1 MSKRLNHKY
10 LLLVIL
16 SCTFF
21 EIRAQ
26 DTIPLTEV
34 IRQAMQ
40 HNFDVIVA
48 SGSAQIA
55 VINNSKGEAGMFPQI
70 RAGVFDNYSI
80 NDLRQR
86 FANGQEITSPNA
98 GGNQF
103 GAFIQADWIVFDGLS
118 MFHSKR
124 ILETL
129 DEQAKLDLQL
139 RMLET
144 TRQVSNAYAELQRL
158 NSLISF
164 TSEIIGIAEER
175 NKIEKLRWETGLVAK
190 SNYLRSAVSL
200 NQLLVSN
207 INYKADYQKA
217 IGNLNALIGVNQS
230 MQWYPESI
238 AKNNFEIENTLLA
251 GVEGNGNIKRLLL
264 QQELMSLEVKRAKAR
279 QLPTIALNG
288 SYNFNRVDNTAG
300 FSLLN
305 RTYGPQA
312 GIAINIPLFNAGS
325 LMRSVKRSEVM
336 LKQSEQLIQAER
348 VRTSALLESNTS
360 ALKQIEDVIKLEQ
373 QTIEWSRELVE
384 IEMERLK
391 KGQTDVTALYQIQ
404 TDYENAAVRLSD
416 AIYRRTLTQNE
427 IKFIMGN
434 VQ

>member
-1 MSKRLNHKY
+1 MCFFSKMH
-10 LLLVIL
+10 
-16 SCTFF
+16 
-21 EIRAQ
+21 AQ
-26 DTIPLTEV
+26 DTIPLNEV
-34 IRQAMQ
+34 IRQALM

-48 SGSAQIA
+48 SGNAQIA
-55 VINNSKGEAGMFPQI
+55 EINNAKGEAGMLPQV
-70 RAGVFDNYSI
+70 RAGVFDNYST

-103 GAFIQADWIVFDGLS
+103 GAFVQVDWVVFDGLN

-139 RMLET
+139 RMLDVT
-144 TRQVSNAYAELQRL
+144 KQIGNAYAELQRL
-158 NSLISF
+158 QSLISF
-164 TSEIIGIAEER
+164 TSQIIGIAEER
-175 NKIEKLRWETGLVAK
+175 NKIEKLRWESGLVAK

-207 INYKADYQKA
+207 LNYKADYQKA
-217 IGNLNALIGVNQS
+217 LGNLNALIGAEIS
-230 MQWYPESI
+230 MIWYPES
-238 AKNNFEIENTLLA
+238 ADMNKFEIENILLG
-251 GVEGNGNIKRLLL
+251 GVESNGNIKRLLL

-288 SYNFNRVDNTAG
+288 AYNFNRVDNTAG

-312 GIAINIPLFNAGS
+312 GIAINVPLFNAGS
-325 LMRSVKRSEVM
+325 LQRAVKRSQVM
-336 LKQSEQLIQAER
+336 LKQSEQLIATER
-348 VRTSALLESNTS
+348 IRTNALLESNKL
-360 ALKQIEDVIKLEQ
+360 ALQQIEDIIKLEK
-373 QTIEWSRELVE
+373 QTIEWSQELVT

-416 AIYRRTLTQNE
+416 AIFKRTLTQNE
-427 IKFIMGN
+427 IKFILGN

>member
-1 MSKRLNHKY
+1 MCMCFKMH
-10 LLLVIL
+10 
-16 SCTFF
+16 
-21 EIRAQ
+21 AQ
-26 DTIPLTEV
+26 DTIPLNEV
-34 IRQAMQ
+34 IRQALM

-48 SGSAQIA
+48 TGNAQIA
-55 VINNSKGEAGMFPQI
+55 QINNSKGEAGMLPQV
-70 RAGVFDNYSI
+70 RAGVFDNYST

-103 GAFIQADWIVFDGLS
+103 GAFVQVDWIVFDGMS

-139 RMLET
+139 RMLDV
-144 TRQVSNAYAELQRL
+144 TRQVGNAYAELQRL
-158 NSLISF
+158 SSLISF
-164 TSEIIGIAEER
+164 TSEIITIAEER

-207 INYKADYQKA
+207 LNYKADYQKA
-217 IGNLNALIGVNQS
+217 LGSLNALIGVIPS
-230 MQWYPESI
+230 MLWYPEEVDTN
-238 AKNNFEIENTLLA
+238 KFEIENTLV
-251 GVEGNGNIKRLLL
+251 GGTETNGNIKRLLL
-264 QQELMSLEVKRAKAR
+264 QQELMSLELKRAKAR

-325 LMRSVKRSEVM
+325 LKRAIKRSEVM
-336 LKQSEQLIQAER
+336 LKQSEQLIATER
-348 VRTSALLESNTS
+348 IRTNALLEANAM
-360 ALKQIEDVIKLEQ
+360 ALRQIEDIIKLEK
-373 QTIEWSRELVE
+373 QTIDWSQELVT

-404 TDYENAAVRLSD
+404 TEYENAAVRLSD
-416 AIYRRTLTQNE
+416 AIFKRTLTQNE
-427 IKFIMGN
+427 IKFILGN